1 MASKLSNYI
10 SLSVLASICLLFSS
24 CKQENAD
31 KRPNVVIILT
41 DDQGYGDISANGNPV
56 IHTPNLDKLHDES
69 TRFTNFHMDP
79 TCAPSRAALLT
90 GRYARRVNVWHTIMG
105 GNFLPEEETTMAEI
119 FKGAGYNTA
128 IFGKWH
134 LGGSYPFRPIDQGFE
149 TWIGQSNGGTGTT
162 DDYWYNDRVDDM
174 YLVEEKW
181 QAISGYGP
189 DIFFSKATEFIK
201 TRNKEAPFFLYLS
214 TYVPHN
220 PLTLPDTTWTEK
232 YKDKVPLKTA
242 YYYAS
247 IERVDHNIGLLRET
261 LEKEDIDQNT
271 ILIFMTDNGG
281 TYGIDVFNA
290 GMRGGKGT
298 IYEGG
303 HRVPFYI
310 SWPDGGIQK
319 GKDIDA
325 LTAHIDILP
334 TLADLCNIDVDRTLN
349 PDGYSLQEAIFKE
362 KHQLKDRTLVIE
374 VQRDMTPEKFKKSVV
389 LKNNWRLVNGHEL
402 YNLNADP
409 GQINDISEHYPDTVK
424 ELVNIYNNYY
434 TSVTTG
440 IKHSKAP
447 IVGSSQEKETVLTS
461 ADWTPLDQRLTPWNQ
476 HHVSSG
482 YKQEGYWDVR
492 IEKAGNYRI
501 EISRWPREAGL
512 AMNEAMVPRDTID
525 AFELGRGRK
534 YSIYNYH
541 NETYPALD
549 ISKVCLHIDNLLA
562 VKEVSPGDKNIVF
575 NMNID
580 KGDHRIKADFLDR
593 NGVVITG
600 AYYLVIY

>member
-24 CKQENAD
+24 CKHENAD